1 MPRKATALDEATT
14 TDVITPA
21 APISR
26 RAETTTSSSA
36 DEKLD
41 QIVEYLHQMNNR
53 DRLRTIG
60 GTVRGMLA
68 LIPLLLFLWSAWYFY
83 LHGTEII
90 KMITDESV
98 KSAATYSQ
106 QGLMDQMTQYLQQQQ
121 KK

>member
-1 MPRKATALDEATT
+1 MPRKATTLNEAATSEA
-14 TDVITPA
+14 VMPTPA
-21 APISR
+21 PVTR
-26 RAETTTSSSA
+26 RTDSSPTA

-41 QIVEYLHQMNNR
+41 QIVEYLRQMNNR

-60 GTVRGMLA
+60 GTFRGLLA
-68 LIPLLLFLWSAWYFY
+68 LIPLLIFLWSVWYFY

-121 KK
+121 QKK

>member
-1 MPRKATALDEATT
+1 MPRKLSALDEATDAPT
-14 TDVITPA
+14 AVAAVI
-21 APISR
+21 R
-26 RAETTTSSSA
+26 KDESA
-36 DEKLD
+36 MSMDEKLD
-41 QIVEYLHQMNNR
+41 LIAEYLRQLNNR

-60 GTVRGMLA
+60 GTFRGLLA
-68 LIPLLLFLWSAWYFY
+68 LIPLAVFLWSVWYFY

-106 QGLMDQMTQYLQQQQ
+106 QGLLEQMTQELQQQ

>member
-1 MPRKATALDEATT
+1 MPRKVSALNESIEPATAVAATVRRDETAMS
-14 TDVITPA
+14 V
-21 APISR
+21 
-26 RAETTTSSSA
+26 

-41 QIVEYLHQMNNR
+41 QIAEYLRQINNR

-60 GTVRGMLA
+60 SSIRGALA
-68 LIPLLLFLWSAWYFY
+68 LIPLLIFLWSVWYFY

-106 QGLMDQMTQYLQQQQ
+106 QGLMDQMTQYLQQQ